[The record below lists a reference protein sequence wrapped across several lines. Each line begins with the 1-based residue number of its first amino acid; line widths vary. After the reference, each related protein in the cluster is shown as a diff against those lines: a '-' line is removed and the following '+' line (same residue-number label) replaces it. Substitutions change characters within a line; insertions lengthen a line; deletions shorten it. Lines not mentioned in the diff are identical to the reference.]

1 MTSRTRIA
9 AAATAALFVLS
20 ACSSADVAANVG
32 GTDITDGEVTAL
44 RSADVGSTADGGQFR
59 GDLTTLIVGRATLL
73 AAEEDFGITGLEAPG
88 AREAWLAQATPQELD
103 VIANVAGN
111 PALTESAV
119 EVVTTQLMVRAAVI
133 DAIAEDEELL
143 LRVWQ
148 ERQQELIEVCPL
160 HILVATEAEAAE
172 TRARV
177 LAGEDFA
184 NLADEVSLDT
194 SSPGGALPC
203 PSIPVA
209 YVEPFAT
216 VVATAPVG
224 EVSEPFETQF
234 GWHIVIVESR
244 EVPASYEDFA
254 SESQRWIPAD
264 ALAGEWTIWRNDAVE
279 RAVVVVR
286 SQIGRWFPEGD
297 GILPPPTSP

>member
-1 MTSRTRIA
+1 MNLRTRIA
-9 AAATAALFVLS
+9 AAAAAAAIALS
-20 ACSSADVAANVG
+20 ACSSADVAATVG
-32 GTDITDGEVTAL
+32 GTDITDGDVTGL
-44 RSADVGSTADGGQFR
+44 RTAEVGSTADGGQFR

-73 AAEEDFGITGLEAPG
+73 AAEEDFGITGLESPE
-88 AREAWLAQATPQELD
+88 ARDAWLARATPQELD
-103 VIANVAGN
+103 VVANVAAN
-111 PALTESAV
+111 PALTDMAV
-119 EVVTTQLMVRAAVI
+119 DEVTTQLMVRDAVI
-133 DAIAEDEELL
+133 DAIAASEELL
-143 LRVWQ
+143 QRVWQ
-148 ERQQELIEVCPL
+148 ERQQELIEVCPA
-160 HILVATEAEAAE
+160 HILVATEAEAVEARE
-172 TRARV
+172 RV

-184 NLADEVSLDT
+184 SVAGEVSLDT
-194 SSPGGALPC
+194 TPGGALPC
-203 PSIPVA
+203 PSFPGA

-224 EVSEPFETQF
+224 EVTGPIETEF

-244 EVPASYEDFA
+244 EAPASYEEFV

-264 ALAGEWTIWRNDAVE
+264 ALAGEWTIWRDGAVE

>member
-1 MTSRTRIA
+1 MTSRIRIT
-9 AAATAALFVLS
+9 AAATAAVFALS

-32 GTDITDGEVTAL
+32 GTDITDGEVIAL
-44 RSADVGSTADGGQFR
+44 RSAGVGPTADGGQFR
-59 GDLTTLIVGRATLL
+59 GDLTTLIIGRATLL
-73 AAEEDFGITGLEAPG
+73 AAEEDFGITGLESPE

-103 VIANVAGN
+103 VVANVAAN
-111 PALTESAV
+111 PALTDAAV
-119 EVVTTQLMVRAAVI
+119 EVVTTQLMVRDAVI
-133 DAIAEDEELL
+133 DAIATDEELL

-148 ERQQELIEVCPL
+148 ERQQELIEVCPI
-160 HILVATEAEAAE
+160 HILVATEEEAAE
-172 TRARV
+172 ARARV

-184 NLADEVSLDT
+184 SLADEVSLDT

-224 EVSEPFETQF
+224 EVTEPFETQF
-234 GWHIVIVESR
+234 GWHIVVVESR
-244 EVPASYEDFA
+244 EVPASYDEYV

-264 ALAGEWTIWRNDAVE
+264 ALAGEWTIWRDDAVE
-279 RAVVVVR
+279 RAVVLVR